1 MQVLIRIVTTA
12 LALAASARST
22 AQTTARSHI
31 QLSTQQKSST
41 TPGGSGGI
49 IQVESRPPSTSDDSW
64 FKNPVNIVVFLW
76 TDNHRVNYRAGFVG
90 RLKLYSYYSQGTD
103 TFTQRGAVTF
113 NYPLMGC
120 YAPNLDVGMRALSD
134 LISEGV
140 TC

>member
-64 FKNPVNIVVFLW
+64 FKNPVNIVVLSICGLI
-76 TDNHRVNYRAGFVG
+76 TIVLIIG
-90 RLKLYSYYSQGTD
+90 GTD
-103 TFTQRGAVTF
+103 TQRGAVTF

-120 YAPNLDVGMRALSD
+120 YAPNLDVGMRVLSD